1 MYRIDSKVDKP
12 DIGYLRAAVERAV
25 VKRGVR
31 LDGKVFELRKSLNF
45 DVNDK
50 LRIFRG
56 EYGLE
61 NPNSQRQLESCL
73 LRVLDEEELSV
84 LREKDGKL
92 TTKKEYLE
100 RLADE
105 GNRLALDLLE
115 YRYVKKRVETIDSLL
130 LQCDKYGLLHPNITL
145 GDTNRIN
152 YEKPALMNIQKDI
165 LWDIIRPYK
174 DGASLISIDIKN
186 QEPMILINWLC
197 IESLKEA
204 YRKYNCDLYSGIFD
218 LVYGRMPSEEE
229 RAECKVAWNAL
240 TYGTSKRALKD
251 MCMLIDADEIYSYF
265 NKIPELKSYRSKCY
279 AYANN
284 KIRACRTYFGTPLR
298 ATARQVGQLSRQL
311 MDYPVQGTGSD
322 ILSLLVRH
330 FETEG
335 IAEGLSL
342 YYTRHDELI
351 LEASKEYMSG
361 LSSEELTGRMREIFQ
376 HQVDDWEPFQIEV
389 SVL

>member
-1 MYRIDSKVDKP
+1 
-12 DIGYLRAAVERAV
+12 
-25 VKRGVR
+25 
-31 LDGKVFELRKSLNF
+31 
-45 DVNDK
+45 
-50 LRIFRG
+50 
-56 EYGLE
+56 
-61 NPNSQRQLESCL
+61 
-73 LRVLDEEELSV
+73 
-84 LREKDGKL
+84 
-92 TTKKEYLE
+92 
-100 RLADE
+100 
-105 GNRLALDLLE
+105 
-115 YRYVKKRVETIDSLL
+115 
-130 LQCDKYGLLHPNITL
+130 
-145 GDTNRIN
+145 
-152 YEKPALMNIQKDI
+152 
-165 LWDIIRPYK
+165 
-174 DGASLISIDIKN
+174 
-186 QEPMILINWLC
+186 
-197 IESLKEA
+197 
-204 YRKYNCDLYSGIFD
+204 
-218 LVYGRMPSEEE
+218 MPSEEE

-284 KIRACRTYFGTPLR
+284 KIRACKTYFGTPLR

-330 FETEG
+330 FETKG

-361 LSSEELTGRMREIFQ
+361 LSLEELEGRMREIFQ